1 MATESGVWF
10 GHIKLGSLL
19 DMEVNT
25 LNRCQDICLEFS
37 GGIEKANITRLVGT
51 KRCVR

>member
-19 DMEVNT
+19 DMEVNA

-37 GGIEKANITRLVGT
+37 GGIERPILLDSWGQKDV
-51 KRCVR
+51 